1 MKNKLKCDCGLP
13 AVWYYIPSDN
23 CGAYCDSCV
32 SRGCSCNLYENEVGE
47 TVENK
52 DELGRL
58 LPCCEY
64 MYNEKGF
71 DDLDEINTII

>member
-1 MKNKLKCDCGLP
+1 MVYRRYGIIFRQIIAELIAIVVFLG
-13 AVWYYIPSDN
+13 
-23 CGAYCDSCV
+23 
-32 SRGCSCNLYENEVGE
+32 GCSCNLYENEVGE